1 MTRASFSLD
10 DARRI
15 ANVVRAVEEG
25 DRNEAPLRFRRV
37 ETPSRGGGVI
47 RIGTFSG
54 SWAVGA
60 TKTVTFINKT
70 STPNTAVVT
79 NLLIN
84 LPNNSGRN
92 CAIGKEGTS
101 WFLLNWQW
109 DTCHAATAATLT
121 TSALEFKTLMV
132 GALSTSETS
141 VFSVAIT
148 TCATATTN

>member
-1 MTRASFSLD
+1 MTRAVLTLE
-10 DARRI
+10 AAERI
-15 ANVVRAVEEG
+15 AAAVRKVEAG
-25 DRNEAPLRFRRV
+25 NRDEAPLSFRRV
-37 ETPSRGGGVI
+37 DFARSRPI
-47 RIGTFSG
+47 RMATFT
-54 SWAVGA
+54 GA
-60 TKTVTFINKT
+60 WSIDGMKVVTFINKT
-70 STPNTAVVT
+70 STPNTALVS

-84 LPNNSGRN
+84 LPSGGGRN

-148 TCATATTN
+148 TCATAVTE